1 MKNIVVKPLI
11 IFCLLAPVSVMAQE
25 FEESRIITAQ
35 MNDMQRMIHEI
46 AELQDQADVE
56 YEHDGVERVGQLGK
70 IIVEAEILRE
80 SAELSESGDEVNQA
94 WIEVSRLTKLACQ
107 IARGEE
113 AKECK

>member
-1 MKNIVVKPLI
+1 MKMKLLTPLI
-11 IFCLLAPVSVMAQE
+11 VFCLIAPASSMAQE
-25 FEESRIITAQ
+25 LEESRIITAQ

-80 SAELSESGDEVNQA
+80 SAELSESGDEVNEA
-94 WIEVSRLTKLACQ
+94 WLEVSNLRTMACK
-107 IARGEE
+107 IVKGEQ
-113 AKECK
+113 ATECK